1 MVNSE
6 DDSVLDYFSEPFTV
20 TNRTGAEC
28 TFVFPFLGDI
38 IDELL
43 RRVPSKAEFVIR
55 KGINH
60 NKDTYKGLSQMIN
73 RVYEDQLKYNKG
85 FYFDGRELRK
95 AARKTSTENLWIT
108 KDKKIVSYYGMS
120 GENGRK
126 YIGLVTNVIH
136 VESKTQNPLLKEL
149 VVELNGIYDDILNLK
164 GHKE

>member
-1 MVNSE
+1 M
-6 DDSVLDYFSEPFTV
+6 
-20 TNRTGAEC
+20 
-28 TFVFPFLGDI
+28 
-38 IDELL
+38 
-43 RRVPSKAEFVIR
+43 
-55 KGINH
+55 
-60 NKDTYKGLSQMIN
+60 
-73 RVYEDQLKYNKG
+73 
-85 FYFDGRELRK
+85 RK